1 MASTSE
7 TGHNKNVAN
16 FSTAYQ
22 VLEEMGTLYNPSN
35 AKIQL
40 ANLDPI
46 RSSLLVVITEM
57 NNKKPIYKNAVSAR
71 ELAISP
77 LGKLMTKSLNYA
89 KSLDISTTDK
99 ENINAQAKKIRG
111 DQKTK
116 SINPDTTETDGISTS
131 QMSYDSRIANLETYT
146 NQLASHPQY
155 APNEAELQITSFK
168 SLHATLVTLSTAV
181 NSAGNSL
188 ITARKNR
195 NDILYSNDSNV
206 IQLVK
211 DIKSYLKSLGEAG
224 KPYYNAIVKLQF
236 KENK

>member
-1 MASTSE
+1 MASTTE

-22 VLEEMGTLYNPSN
+22 VLQEMGTLYNPSN

-46 RSSLLVVITEM
+46 RTSLQSTITEL
-57 NNKKPIYKNAVSAR
+57 NIKKPIYKNAVSAR
-71 ELAISP
+71 EFAISP

-89 KSLDISTTDK
+89 KSLDISATDK

-111 DQKTK
+111 DQKPK
-116 SINPDTTETDGISTS
+116 SVNPETTETDGISTS

-146 NQLASHPQY
+146 TQLASHTEY
-155 APNEAELQITSFK
+155 APNETEIQIASLQT
-168 SLHATLVTLSTAV
+168 LHSTLVTLSTAV
-181 NSAGNSL
+181 NSAGNAL

-195 NDILYSNDSNV
+195 NDILYSNDTNV
-206 IQLVK
+206 IQLIK
-211 DIKSYLKSLGEAG
+211 DIKAYLKSLGEAG

-236 KENK
+236 KDNK